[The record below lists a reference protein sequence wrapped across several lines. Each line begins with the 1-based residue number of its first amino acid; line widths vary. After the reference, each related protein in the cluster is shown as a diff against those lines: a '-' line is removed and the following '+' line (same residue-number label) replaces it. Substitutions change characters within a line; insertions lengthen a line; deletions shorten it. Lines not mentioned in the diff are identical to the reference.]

1 MKKVKNIAA
10 SVRAKL
16 LVIARKSNRD
26 FNAIMLQ
33 YFQERF
39 LYRLSL
45 SPSREHFVLKGA
57 LLFQIYRMPASRPT
71 TDIDF
76 WGMNIKNSKEN
87 IVGLVKEIL
96 MINCED
102 GVNFDVSSITFE
114 SIKDTDDYL
123 GLRLFFVAYLGKA
136 KRRIHLDIGFGDIII
151 PQPANLEFPVIL
163 ENQAAPK
170 IIAYTPESAIAEKFE
185 AIVSLGFYTS
195 RMKDFYDIYYM
206 SKNYTFTSDK
216 LKKAINTTFNNRSTN
231 LEEQEL
237 IFSKEFVTDIN
248 KSRQWSAFIVR
259 LGIITDLTF
268 EDCVNYIE
276 KLITPILKDNM
287 SVLKWNTEIAEWE
300 KFSLSPAHL

>member
-1 MKKVKNIAA
+1 MNVKNIAA

-151 PQPANLEFPVIL
+151 PQPANFR
-163 ENQAAPK
+163 
-170 IIAYTPESAIAEKFE
+170 TPD
-185 AIVSLGFYTS
+185 L
-195 RMKDFYDIYYM
+195 KDIM
-206 SKNYTFTSDK
+206 M
-216 LKKAINTTFNNRSTN
+216 
-231 LEEQEL
+231 
-237 IFSKEFVTDIN
+237 
-248 KSRQWSAFIVR
+248 
-259 LGIITDLTF
+259 
-268 EDCVNYIE
+268 
-276 KLITPILKDNM
+276 TPILQ
-287 SVLKWNTEIAEWE
+287 
-300 KFSLSPAHL
+300 